1 VSIIDI
7 TSLCEKQNENYTF
20 AAISFKNHNMTSEKS
35 HTTTS
40 KSGDAMS
47 NAYNSFLTFFENNKK
62 AMTIGAAAVLVLV
75 FGGWAY
81 KQFIMAPK
89 EAKAQ
94 EAMMDAQYYFEADS
108 FALALNGK
116 GNALGFK
123 QIIDE
128 FGGTKA
134 GKAARFYAGVSA
146 LHAGKYQEAIDYLED
161 FSTKDILLNVRKNG
175 CLGDAN
181 AELKKFEDAA
191 AFYQKAVDAAPDN
204 ELTAPL
210 YLYRL
215 AKLKEVNKDKKGAIA
230 IYEQLEANFG
240 SSYEGQMAVKEKA
253 KIEAA
258 Q

>member
-1 VSIIDI
+1 
-7 TSLCEKQNENYTF
+7 
-20 AAISFKNHNMTSEKS
+20 MTSEKS
-35 HTTTS
+35 HTS
-40 KSGDAMS
+40 SAKSGDAMS
-47 NAYNSFLTFFENNKK
+47 NAYNSAILFFEKNKK
-62 AMTIGAAAVLVLV
+62 AMAIGSVAVLVLV

-81 KQFIMAPK
+81 KQFIMTPK
-89 EAKAQ
+89 EIKAQ
-94 EAMMDAQYYFEADS
+94 EAMIDAQYYFEADS

-116 GNALGFK
+116 GTTQGFK
-123 QIIDE
+123 QIIDN

-146 LHAGKYQEAIDYLED
+146 LHSGKYQEAIDFLED

-175 CLGDAN
+175 CLGDAY

-191 AFYQKAVDAAPDN
+191 AYYQKAVDAAPEN

-215 AKLKEVNKDKKGAIA
+215 AKLKEVNKDKKGAIV

-240 SSYEGQMAVKEKA
+240 DSYEGQLAVKEKA